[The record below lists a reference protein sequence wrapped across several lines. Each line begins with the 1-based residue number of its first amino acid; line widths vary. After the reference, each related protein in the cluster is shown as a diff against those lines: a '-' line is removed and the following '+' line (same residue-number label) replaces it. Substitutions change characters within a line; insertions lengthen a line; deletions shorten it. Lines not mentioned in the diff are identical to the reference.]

1 MAKATLDGD
10 RRPVLD
16 VRLPGHPQSLW
27 NRLDALIDDYKPFAI
42 EDVDIDITSSPTV
55 HCRRIFF
62 FSKNDRDQAFQ
73 AIEHSFG
80 SDVLSVTVVDL
91 LNDNWAERSF
101 GTLRAVK
108 IGDLIVTPPWDRV
121 SHEHTAEYLIEIDPS
136 MGFGTGHHAS
146 TRLMIKNLLEQ
157 KTAIQKSKHVLD
169 IGTGSGVLA
178 IASALLGAN
187 TITAVERDVDALTN
201 ARQNIARNG
210 VSSRINTIHA
220 ELSELQDFQLPKPD
234 IILANLTGPAFQKYQ
249 YLFETL
255 GEPSGL
261 LMISGLTESEEQT
274 TLMAFES
281 NFTVESRHEED
292 GWLCLVFRYHYST

>member
-1 MAKATLDGD
+1 MAKAVLRDD

-16 VRLPGHPQSLW
+16 VTLPGHPQSLW
-27 NRLDALIDDYKPFAI
+27 NRLEVLIDDYKPFAI

-62 FSKNDRDQAFQ
+62 FSKNDRDHAFH
-73 AIEHSFG
+73 AIEHDFG

-101 GTLRAVK
+101 GNLRAVT
-108 IGDLIVTPPWDRV
+108 IGGLVVTPPWDRV
-121 SHEHTAEYLIEIDPS
+121 SHEHTSDYLIEIDPS

-146 TRLMIKNLLEQ
+146 TRLMLKSLLEH
-157 KTAIQKSKHVLD
+157 KTDVQNSKHVLD

-187 TITAVERDVDALTN
+187 TVTAVERDIDALTN
-201 ARQNIARNG
+201 ARQNINRNG
-210 VSSRINTIHA
+210 VSKRIRAIHA
-220 ELSELQDFQLPKPD
+220 ELSELQDFQLPTPD
-234 IILANLTGPAFQKYQ
+234 IILANLTGPAFQKHQ
-249 YLFETL
+249 HLFETL
-255 GEPSGL
+255 GGPSGL

-281 NFTVESRHEED
+281 KFGFESRHEED
-292 GWLCLVFRYHYST
+292 GWICLVFRYHC

>member
-1 MAKATLDGD
+1 MAKAVLDGD

-27 NRLDALIDDYKPFAI
+27 NRLDALIDDYKPFAV

-62 FSKNDRDQAFQ
+62 FSKNDRDQAFE
-73 AIEHSFG
+73 AIEHNFG

-101 GTLRAVK
+101 GNLRAVK
-108 IGDLIVTPPWDRV
+108 IGELTVTPPWDRAL
-121 SHEHTAEYLIEIDPS
+121 HEDSSSYLIEIDPS

-146 TRLMIKNLLEQ
+146 TRLMLESLLEQ
-157 KTAIQKSKHVLD
+157 KIAVQKSKHILD

-187 TITAVERDVDALTN
+187 TITAVERDIDALTN

-210 VSSRINTIHA
+210 VSARIKTIHT
-220 ELSELQDFQLPKPD
+220 ELSELQNFHLQKPD
-234 IILANLTGPAFQKYQ
+234 VILANLTGAAFQKYQ
-249 YLFETL
+249 DLLETL
-255 GEPSGL
+255 ASPSGL
-261 LMISGLTESEEQT
+261 LMISGVTNSEEQS
-274 TLMAFES
+274 TLMTFEGKCKI
-281 NFTVESRHEED
+281 ESRHEED
-292 GWLCLVFRYHYST
+292 GWVCLLFRYHC